1 MPPRGADPKV
11 ARSPARNSPGF
22 ARRQLALAAAAYH
35 MGEVGAA
42 CAALRV
48 LSAEDFVDPV
58 RAADCLARMRLH
70 AEGLEARS
78 RAVEELLKLGEA
90 SHGRI
95 DSKRERRGTD
105 SDAGR

>member
-1 MPPRGADPKV
+1 MSPRGVDPKV
-11 ARSPARNSPGF
+11 TRSPARNSPGF
-22 ARRQLALAAAAYH
+22 ARRQLALAATAYH

-48 LSAEDFVDPV
+48 LRAEDFVDPH
-58 RAADCLARMRLH
+58 RAADCLARMRKH

-78 RAVEELLKLGEA
+78 RAVEELLRLGEA

-95 DSKRERRGTD
+95 DLKREDRG
-105 SDAGR
+105 SDGGSGG

>member
-1 MPPRGADPKV
+1 MSP
-11 ARSPARNSPGF
+11 RSPAPNSPGF
-22 ARRQLALAAAAYH
+22 ARRQLALAAAAFH

-48 LSAEDFVDPV
+48 LRAEDFVDRY
-58 RAADCLARMRLH
+58 RAGECLAGLRRH

-78 RAVEELLKLGEA
+78 RAVEELLRLGEA

-95 DSKRERRGTD
+95 NPRREDTG
-105 SDAGR
+105 SDLG

>member
-1 MPPRGADPKV
+1 MSPRGADPKV
-11 ARSPARNSPGF
+11 ARPPAKNSPGF
-22 ARRQLALAAAAYH
+22 ARRQLALAAAAFH

-48 LSAEDFVDPV
+48 LSAEDFVDRA

-70 AEGLEARS
+70 AEGMEVRS
-78 RAVEELLKLGEA
+78 RAVEELLRLGEA

-95 DSKRERRGTD
+95 DLKRERRGSESD
-105 SDAGR
+105 SGR